1 MLTEC
6 KGEEIPSCRRNPRES
21 GAELWVVQSPEVGGG
36 QGDGDPRSLGE
47 GTGHQ
52 GISVETVRRRWSAR
66 ADPLWEVKCGALG
79 SCGASS
85 HPADKRRKE
94 LANASRQRWW
104 IPVTR
109 VCISH
114 SFKYLLIYGRAGSSF
129 SRAGLLQ
136 WRRAGLSVSELC
148 EGHTAWLLLQSTGGL
163 QARRLQQVQRTD

>member
-1 MLTEC
+1 MGTP
-6 KGEEIPSCRRNPRES
+6 GAS
-21 GAELWVVQSPEVGGG
+21 GSA
-36 QGDGDPRSLGE
+36 
-47 GTGHQ
+47 Q
-52 GISVETVRRRWSAR
+52 GIR
-66 ADPLWEVKCGALG
+66 ASPWRLSGGAGQQEPTPLWEVKCGALG

-94 LANASRQRWW
+94 LANASRQRCW

-129 SRAGLLQ
+129 SRAGLLL